1 MKNIILIGM
10 PGCGK
15 STVGVLL
22 AKLIGYSF
30 LDSDLLIQSE
40 VGKRLFEI
48 IDEAGNE
55 DFLEIEDR
63 VNFCITAERTVI
75 ATGGSAVY
83 CEKAMEHLKSIG
95 TVVYIKVPLFE
106 IEKRIGDFS
115 TRGLVINNGDTL
127 ADLYKERCPLY
138 EKYADIIVEA
148 NGEDLRDNALLIAKA
163 LGFKN

>member
-1 MKNIILIGM
+1 MQNIILIGM

-48 IDEAGNE
+48 IDEVGN
-55 DFLEIEDR
+55 DAFLEIEDR
-63 VNFCITAERTVI
+63 VNSRITAERTVI

-83 CEKAMEHLKSIG
+83 CERAMEHLKSIG
-95 TVVYIKVPLFE
+95 TVVYIKVPLIE

-115 TRGLVINNGDTL
+115 TRGLVIKNGDTL
-127 ADLYKERCPLY
+127 AELYEERCPLY
-138 EKYADIIVEA
+138 EKYADITVEA
-148 NGEDLRDNALLIAKA
+148 NGDDLRDNALLIAKA

>member
-1 MKNIILIGM
+1 MRNIILIGM

-48 IDEAGNE
+48 IDEVGN
-55 DFLEIEDR
+55 DAFLEIEDR
-63 VNFCITAERTVI
+63 VNSCITAERTVI

-83 CEKAMEHLKSIG
+83 CERAMEHLKSIG
-95 TVVYIKVPLFE
+95 TVVYIKVPLIE

-115 TRGLVINNGDTL
+115 TRGLVIKNGDTL
-127 ADLYKERCPLY
+127 AELYEERCPLY
-138 EKYADIIVEA
+138 EKYADITVEA
-148 NGEDLRDNALLIAKA
+148 NGDDLRDNALLIAKA

>member
-1 MKNIILIGM
+1 MQNIILIGM

-48 IDEAGNE
+48 IDEVGN
-55 DFLEIEDR
+55 DAFLEIEDR
-63 VNFCITAERTVI
+63 VNSRITAERNVI

-83 CEKAMEHLKSIG
+83 CERAMEHLKSIG
-95 TVVYIKVPLFE
+95 TVVYIKVPLIE

-115 TRGLVINNGDTL
+115 TRGLVIKNGDTL
-127 ADLYKERCPLY
+127 AELYEERCPLY
-138 EKYADIIVEA
+138 EKYADITVEA
-148 NGEDLRDNALLIAKA
+148 NGDDLRDNALLIAKA